1 MFLTEGRSIP
11 LSLPRRF
18 IGDLVHFAQQV
29 PSHTMERRMRLRA
42 LAAAREAAFPR
53 PGWAAIFLKA
63 YALLAARRPELRQIY
78 LPFPTPHL
86 YEHPRNI
93 ASVAV
98 SRPWGDDGEE
108 AVFFGLIRSP
118 ETLGVWD
125 IERRLQEFKEQ
136 PLETNSAYR
145 RILWLTRMPRPIR
158 RLLWWASLNLS
169 GGFQAE
175 YVGTYALSVV
185 SSLGASGLQ
194 LLSPLTAALN
204 YGVLERDGSL
214 DVRLT
219 YDHRVR
225 DGRSAAR
232 ALADLEDVLL
242 GEVINELGYL
252 RALRAA

>member
-1 MFLTEGRSIP
+1 MFLTQGRSIP

-18 IGDLVHFAQQV
+18 IGDLVHCAQKV
-29 PSHTMERRMRLRA
+29 PSHTMQRKMRLRD
-42 LAAAREAAFPR
+42 LVEARLDAFPR

-63 YALLAARRPELRQIY
+63 YALLAARRPELRQLYI
-78 LPFPTPHL
+78 PFPTPHL

-98 SRPWGDDGEE
+98 SRPWGEGDEE
-108 AVFFGLIRSP
+108 AVFFALLRSP
-118 ETLGVWD
+118 EDLGVWD
-125 IERRLQEFKEQ
+125 IERRLREFKEQ

-145 RILWLTRMPRPIR
+145 RILWLTRFPRPVR
-158 RLLWWASLNLS
+158 RLLWWSSLNLS
-169 GGFQAE
+169 GAFQAE

-194 LLSPLTAALN
+194 LLSPLTVALN
-204 YGVLERDGSL
+204 YDVLAPDGSL

-232 ALADLEDVLL
+232 TLAELEDVLL
-242 GEVINELGYL
+242 GEIINELGYY
-252 RALRAA
+252 RAAQAA

>member
-18 IGDLVHFAQQV
+18 IGDLVHCAQKV
-29 PSHTMERRMRLRA
+29 PSHTMQRKMRLRD
-42 LAAAREAAFPR
+42 LVEARLDAFPR

-63 YALLAARRPELRQIY
+63 YALLAARRPELRQLYI
-78 LPFPTPHL
+78 PFPTPHL

-98 SRPWGDDGEE
+98 SRPWGDGDEE
-108 AVFFGLIRSP
+108 AVFFALLRSP

-125 IERRLQEFKEQ
+125 IERRLREFKEQ
-136 PLETNSAYR
+136 PLEANSAYR
-145 RILWLTRMPRPIR
+145 RIIWLTRFPRPIR
-158 RLLWWASLNLS
+158 RLLWWSSLNLS
-169 GGFQAE
+169 GAFQAE

-194 LLSPLTAALN
+194 LLSPLTVALN
-204 YGVLERDGSL
+204 YDVLAPDGSL

-242 GEVINELGYL
+242 GEIINELGYL
-252 RALRAA
+252 RAAQAA

>member
-1 MFLTEGRSIP
+1 MFLTQGRSLP

-18 IGDLVHFAQQV
+18 MGDLLHFAQKV
-29 PSHTMERRMRLRA
+29 PSHTMQRKMRLRE
-42 LAAAREAAFPR
+42 LVEARQAAFPR

-63 YALLAARRPELRQIY
+63 YALLAARRPELRRIY
-78 LPFPTPHL
+78 IPFPTPHL

-98 SRPWGDDGEE
+98 SRPWGEGDEE
-108 AVFFGLIRSP
+108 AVFFALLRSP
-118 ETLGVWD
+118 ETLGLWD
-125 IERRLQEFKEQ
+125 IERRLREFKEQ
-136 PLETNSAYR
+136 PLKANSAFR
-145 RILWLTRMPRPIR
+145 RIICLTRFPRPLR
-158 RLLWWASLNLS
+158 RLLWWSSLNLS
-169 GGFQAE
+169 GAFQAE

-204 YGVLERDGSL
+204 YDVLAADGTL

-225 DGRSAAR
+225 DGCSAAR
-232 ALADLEDVLL
+232 TLSDLEDVLR
-242 GEVINELGYL
+242 GEIANELGYL
-252 RALRAA
+252 RAVQAA